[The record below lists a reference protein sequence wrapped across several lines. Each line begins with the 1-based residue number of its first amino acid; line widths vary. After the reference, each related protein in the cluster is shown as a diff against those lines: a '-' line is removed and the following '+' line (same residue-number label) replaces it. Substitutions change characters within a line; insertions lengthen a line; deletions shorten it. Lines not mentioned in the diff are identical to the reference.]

1 MSPGRPKWLPK
12 LTFSCLGQSIS
23 RFREKR
29 MTLILPYYYCV
40 ELTSGTSRKPFS
52 RWRGRPESNKTCS
65 CFRDVSMS
73 PFSCILSEKCSK
85 DPPPKTPCF
94 HFFDVP
100 FCRFAADSHFQTLFV
115 KVRPKTLKKAFR
127 WHLFWTFFD
136 KVGPKTSKRASE
148 WTREAFEIKLSGKH

>member
-29 MTLILPYYYCV
+29 RTFILSHYYCV
-40 ELTSGTSRKPFS
+40 ELTSGTSRKPFF

-65 CFRDVSMS
+65 CFKDVSRS
-73 PFSCILSEKCSK
+73 PFSCIFSEKCSK
-85 DPPPKTPCF
+85 NTSQKTRLF

-100 FCRFAADSHFQTLFV
+100 FCHFAADSHFQTLFV
-115 KVRPKTLKKAFR
+115 KVRPKTLKRAFR
-127 WHLFWTFFD
+127 CHPFWPFVD
-136 KVGPKTSKRASE
+136 KVGPNTSKRASE
-148 WTREAFEIKLSGKH
+148 WTREAFKIKPSGKH